1 MAKEFEDKFF
11 EELRSGVVE
20 AEPIKGPL
28 HERKRILERNIA
40 ELEAN
45 VIKDPK
51 AIENLKKELAAV
63 NKQIKKEEAEKAV
76 ESGEV
81 TGKAAEEKTVLDSE
95 EVEQEQE
102 QTERLQGDEED
113 KVDISSE
120 EAAKQAYYDAM
131 VALHQKRIQTIN
143 RQKSKVP
150 MELVS
155 SDEEYK
161 QELKLEAELYRA
173 RDQYMKFGKEDP
185 YAEKRTE
192 LIKLEKVSREP
203 MEMQL
208 RNDAKKFSD
217 IETQLRDLDKREE
230 EINKELL
237 SDDITEGQIKKL
249 NDELAEMGETRKKLE
264 LSRAGIKERLDAAM
278 DTRRTRAVQRAG
290 LERQFVDSLSKED
303 MKNYRYQQSKIST
316 MNRNFDDATK
326 QHYENIKLRIEERE
340 QKIKDITRELSRVS
354 DTDFE
359 RRLLLLNELDKENSM
374 LEADREAKS
383 DLDRGITLDEQA
395 MKHEVYEKSDT
406 ENYRQEE
413 FDRATQDVRVA
424 IEQQKH
430 QMGEAV
436 VADPTIANA
445 EERDRENTLKAA
457 TFAAVYDSPEPGPD
471 TLSQDIEQTFVAKCV
486 IDGLEDKVRD
496 PNNPEDAQAIVAHDE
511 QLREADNALDNIEK
525 DLTE

>member
-20 AEPIKGPL
+20 AEPIKGTL
-28 HERKRILERNIA
+28 DERKRILERNIA

-51 AIENLKKELAAV
+51 AIENLKKELASV

-81 TGKAAEEKTVLDSE
+81 TGKVAEEKTALDSE

-102 QTERLQGDEED
+102 QQEKQQGDKKDKED
-113 KVDISSE
+113 VVSE
-120 EAAKQAYYDAM
+120 ESAKQAYYDAM
-131 VALHQKRIQTIN
+131 MALHQKRIQTLN
-143 RQKSKVP
+143 RQRSKVP

-155 SDEEYK
+155 SDEEYR

-173 RDQYMKFGKEDP
+173 RDQYMKFGNGDP

-192 LIKLEKVSREP
+192 LIKLEKIAREP

-208 RNDAKKFSD
+208 RNDARKFSD
-217 IETQLRDLDKREE
+217 IETQLRELDKREE

-237 SDDITEGQIKKL
+237 SEDITEGQINKL

-278 DTRRTRAVQRAG
+278 DTRRTRVVQRAG

-303 MKNYRYQQSKIST
+303 MKNYKYQQAKIST
-316 MNRNFDDATK
+316 MNRNFDAATK

-340 QKIKDITRELSRVS
+340 EKIKKITKELSQVS

-383 DLDRGITLDEQA
+383 DLDRGITLDTQA
-395 MKHEVYEKSDT
+395 MKHEVYEKSDA

-413 FDRATQDVRVA
+413 FDKATQGVRET

-430 QMGEAV
+430 RIGEGV
-436 VADPTIANA
+436 VADPTIANVVDH
-445 EERDRENTLKAA
+445 DRENTLKAA
-457 TFAAVYDSPEPGPD
+457 AIAIAYDSPEPGPD
-471 TLSQDIEQTFVAKCV
+471 TLSQDIGQAVVAKCV

-511 QLREADNALDNIEK
+511 QLREADNTLDNIEK